1 MRANLFVIACALCA
15 CNKEPKPE
23 TVPPP
28 PPPGETHAEEAEAPA
43 PGPREMTAQPAEE
56 KPEEANPS
64 QPSMT
69 PSEPQ
74 DVQKVAGTPA
84 PMTEGNVI
92 AALTVSNEHEVKVGE
107 RIVSKSKNAQVKR
120 YAKMLIKDHGG
131 ALKKI
136 DVLKTKLGV
145 EPMDTEAIRQ
155 MKDDSMQKISRL
167 DGLTGAELDRAFL
180 EMAVEDHQKTLER
193 IDAELLPAVKSPEL
207 KQLMEG
213 MLPTV
218 QHHLDEAKAMLA
230 KQKP

>member
-1 MRANLFVIACALCA
+1 MPAQ
-15 CNKEPKPE
+15 
-23 TVPPP
+23 PP
-28 PPPGETHAEEAEAPA
+28 EEAPV
-43 PGPREMTAQPAEE
+43 
-56 KPEEANPS
+56 EANPS
-64 QPSMT
+64 V

-74 DVQKVAGTPA
+74 DVQKVAGA
-84 PMTEGNVI
+84 PGPMKEAHVI
-92 AALTVSNEHEVKVGE
+92 AALIASNEHEVKVGE
-107 RIVSKSKNAQVKR
+107 RIVSMSKSAPVKR
-120 YAKMLIKDHGG
+120 YAKMLVKDHGG

-136 DVLKTKLGV
+136 DALKTKLAI

-155 MKDDSMQKISRL
+155 MKEDSMQKISRL

-193 IDAELLPAVKSPEL
+193 IDTELLPAVQSPEL

-218 QHHLDEAKAMLA
+218 QHHLDEAKRLLE